1 MNFSIQLKFPYIA
14 QNLSK
19 PTITMK
25 KMIFSSLVSM
35 ALTVSLLFLT
45 SPNSFAGNGENKSK
59 SSAREIKKADSEL
72 KKTSQEVPLEIKE
85 NAEDRVPEHL
95 HRKLQLE
102 RDQLKL
108 AKDEKDIKRI
118 KANILYL
125 EEMKA
130 SYNQAQP
137 STK

>member
-1 MNFSIQLKFPYIA
+1 
-14 QNLSK
+14 
-19 PTITMK
+19 MK
-25 KMIFSSLVSM
+25 KMIFSSLISM

-45 SPNSFAGNGENKSK
+45 SPNSFAGNGENKTK

-72 KKTSQEVPLEIKE
+72 EKTSQEVPLKE

-130 SYNQAQP
+130 SYNQA
-137 STK
+137 K

>member
-1 MNFSIQLKFPYIA
+1 VNFSIPLKFPYIA

-25 KMIFSSLVSM
+25 KMIFSSLISM

-45 SPNSFAGNGENKSK
+45 SPNSFAGNGENKTK

-72 KKTSQEVPLEIKE
+72 EKTSQEVPLKE

-130 SYNQAQP
+130 SYNQAKP